1 MSLLD
6 KNLAGDI
13 LDEALSTGGDF
24 AEVFVEKTQG
34 EDIFLSERQVKK
46 ISSGM
51 HYGVGIRVFLG
62 TFQTYAHTNILT
74 RDNLLAAARNAA
86 RGIKGQAAAKAA
98 DLAPVAIA
106 DQNPVLIY
114 PRDVDKRDKIV
125 LLQEVS
131 ELVYAQSPL
140 IEQVAANIKEEARE
154 ILIANSDGVWAEDR
168 QVRSR
173 FNLSAMAL
181 RDGIKEQSRRG
192 FAKMCGYE
200 LFDSFPGGREAFAAD
215 VAERAVARTYAA
227 NAPSGKMPVIIAN
240 GFGGTIFHE
249 ACGHSLE
256 AIAISRGTSEFCGK
270 IGQTVASELVTAFD
284 DAGHP
289 GLWGSINIDDEGMPA
304 GRRLLIENGVLK
316 GYLIDKFYGRKLGL
330 ESNGAGRR
338 QDYTYMPAP
347 RMSNTYI
354 AAGKSEPEEIIA
366 ATAYGLYAKELSGG
380 SVNTTTGEFNFAVDE
395 AYLVR
400 DGKIAEQVKGARL
413 IGKGIEVLKKIDMM
427 GSDLAFKEGT
437 CGASSGHIPVT
448 VGQPTI
454 RVSEITVGGQK

>member
-140 IEQVAANIKEEARE
+140 IEQVAANIKAEDRE

-181 RDGIKEQSRRG
+181 RDGIKEQSR
-192 FAKMCGYE
+192 
-200 LFDSFPGGREAFAAD
+200 PGICQN
-215 VAERAVARTYAA
+215 V
-227 NAPSGKMPVIIAN
+227 
-240 GFGGTIFHE
+240 
-249 ACGHSLE
+249 
-256 AIAISRGTSEFCGK
+256 
-270 IGQTVASELVTAFD
+270 
-284 DAGHP
+284 
-289 GLWGSINIDDEGMPA
+289 
-304 GRRLLIENGVLK
+304 RL
-316 GYLIDKFYGRKLGL
+316 
-330 ESNGAGRR
+330 
-338 QDYTYMPAP
+338 
-347 RMSNTYI
+347 
-354 AAGKSEPEEIIA
+354 
-366 ATAYGLYAKELSGG
+366 
-380 SVNTTTGEFNFAVDE
+380 
-395 AYLVR
+395 
-400 DGKIAEQVKGARL
+400 
-413 IGKGIEVLKKIDMM
+413 
-427 GSDLAFKEGT
+427 
-437 CGASSGHIPVT
+437 
-448 VGQPTI
+448 
-454 RVSEITVGGQK
+454 

>member
-140 IEQVAANIKEEARE
+140 IEQVAANIKAEDRE

-215 VAERAVARTYAA
+215 VAERRLPGLMPPMPLAEKCRLLSLTVLAA
-227 NAPSGKMPVIIAN
+227 QFFMRLADIVWKRLP
-240 GFGGTIFHE
+240 F
-249 ACGHSLE
+249 
-256 AIAISRGTSEFCGK
+256 R
-270 IGQTVASELVTAFD
+270 
-284 DAGHP
+284 AGHRNFAEK
-289 GLWGSINIDDEGMPA
+289 SD
-304 GRRLLIENGVLK
+304 RRL
-316 GYLIDKFYGRKLGL
+316 
-330 ESNGAGRR
+330 
-338 QDYTYMPAP
+338 PA
-347 RMSNTYI
+347 NW
-354 AAGKSEPEEIIA
+354 
-366 ATAYGLYAKELSGG
+366 
-380 SVNTTTGEFNFAVDE
+380 
-395 AYLVR
+395 
-400 DGKIAEQVKGARL
+400 
-413 IGKGIEVLKKIDMM
+413 
-427 GSDLAFKEGT
+427 
-437 CGASSGHIPVT
+437 
-448 VGQPTI
+448 
-454 RVSEITVGGQK
+454 

>member
-140 IEQVAANIKEEARE
+140 IEQVAANIKAEDRE

-192 FAKMCGYE
+192 ICQN
-200 LFDSFPGGREAFAAD
+200 
-215 VAERAVARTYAA
+215 V
-227 NAPSGKMPVIIAN
+227 
-240 GFGGTIFHE
+240 
-249 ACGHSLE
+249 
-256 AIAISRGTSEFCGK
+256 
-270 IGQTVASELVTAFD
+270 
-284 DAGHP
+284 
-289 GLWGSINIDDEGMPA
+289 
-304 GRRLLIENGVLK
+304 RL
-316 GYLIDKFYGRKLGL
+316 
-330 ESNGAGRR
+330 
-338 QDYTYMPAP
+338 
-347 RMSNTYI
+347 
-354 AAGKSEPEEIIA
+354 
-366 ATAYGLYAKELSGG
+366 
-380 SVNTTTGEFNFAVDE
+380 
-395 AYLVR
+395 
-400 DGKIAEQVKGARL
+400 
-413 IGKGIEVLKKIDMM
+413 
-427 GSDLAFKEGT
+427 
-437 CGASSGHIPVT
+437 
-448 VGQPTI
+448 
-454 RVSEITVGGQK
+454 

>member
-140 IEQVAANIKEEARE
+140 IEQVAANIK
-154 ILIANSDGVWAEDR
+154 AEDR
-168 QVRSR
+168 IMDI
-173 FNLSAMAL
+173 L
-181 RDGIKEQSRRG
+181 
-192 FAKMCGYE
+192 
-200 LFDSFPGGREAFAAD
+200 
-215 VAERAVARTYAA
+215 
-227 NAPSGKMPVIIAN
+227 
-240 GFGGTIFHE
+240 
-249 ACGHSLE
+249 
-256 AIAISRGTSEFCGK
+256 
-270 IGQTVASELVTAFD
+270 
-284 DAGHP
+284 
-289 GLWGSINIDDEGMPA
+289 
-304 GRRLLIENGVLK
+304 
-316 GYLIDKFYGRKLGL
+316 
-330 ESNGAGRR
+330 
-338 QDYTYMPAP
+338 
-347 RMSNTYI
+347 
-354 AAGKSEPEEIIA
+354 
-366 ATAYGLYAKELSGG
+366 
-380 SVNTTTGEFNFAVDE
+380 
-395 AYLVR
+395 
-400 DGKIAEQVKGARL
+400 
-413 IGKGIEVLKKIDMM
+413 
-427 GSDLAFKEGT
+427 
-437 CGASSGHIPVT
+437 
-448 VGQPTI
+448 
-454 RVSEITVGGQK
+454 